1 MNIGQ
6 VAEATDVSQ
15 RMIRHYE
22 KIGLIPAAPRAAT
35 ARSATTR
42 PMTCTA

>member
-6 VAEATDVSQ
+6 VSNEAGVSQ

-22 KIGLIPAAPRAAT
+22 GIGLMPTLDRRDK
-35 ARSATTR
+35 RSRQPPDAF
-42 PMTCTA
+42 PQ